1 MLSPESPDAAGGHSK
16 DVLLVITKLQK
27 ASHRVPAVGASHW
40 LRQPRKNPEIVLNL
54 PLRTEGGRESGQLNG
69 KSWVETKDLSS

>member
-1 MLSPESPDAAGGHSK
+1 MLCPESPDAAGGHSN

-69 KSWVETKDLSS
+69 KSWVESKDLSS